1 MKYEYT
7 YKEVECELEALHITF
22 GHNMSFGSI
31 SEIIDRYAEQGW
43 RYAGWVPC
51 SVKTTG
57 WLEKIQLVFEREKEE
72 ENI

>member
-22 GHNMSFGSI
+22 GHNMTFGSI

-43 RYAGWVPC
+43 
-51 SVKTTG
+51 
-57 WLEKIQLVFEREKEE
+57 LEKIQLVFERKKKE